1 MPQPVVLHAWRTG
14 EPENSQI
21 SFYSLKVGTLSVN
34 QRAEAGENLV
44 LWERIGSQGDKWIK
58 ATIQIPVSPA
68 PYNLVIEGSMGAP
81 DTRGVSIDDIV
92 LVDHACPVDEAAT
105 CTFENDLC
113 TFKNTNGGTAWQKK
127 SAKNAGVVRDHT
139 TGTNNGHL
147 AFLDLSQDN
156 SDNPG
161 GDMDGA
167 MHSGNLQFQ
176 ELKDIRL
183 VQVAKRF
190 VFIHSSWWQAPNQLY
205 CKFVS
210 RKLGKEKEQ
219 TVMKSAFKDLEKLLG
234 AI

>member
-14 EPENSQI
+14 EPENAWI
-21 SFYSLKVGTLSVN
+21 CFDSLKVGTLSVN

-44 LWERIGSQGDKWIK
+44 LWERSGSQGDKWIK

-113 TFKNTNGGTAWQKK
+113 TFKNANGGTAWEKK
-127 SAKNAGVVRDHT
+127 SAKNTPAVRDHT
-139 TGTNNGHL
+139 TGTKDGHL

-156 SDNPG
+156 SDNPR

-167 MHSGNLQFQ
+167 MHSGKVQFQ
-176 ELKDIRL
+176 EINDIQL
-183 VQVAKRF
+183 IQVAKRF
-190 VFIHSSWWQAPNQLY
+190 VFIHSSWWPAPNQLS
-205 CKFVS
+205 CKHVS
-210 RKLGKEKEQ
+210 RKLEKEMQ
-219 TVMKSAFKDLEKLLG
+219 QAAMKSVFKEMGKLLG
-234 AI
+234 VI